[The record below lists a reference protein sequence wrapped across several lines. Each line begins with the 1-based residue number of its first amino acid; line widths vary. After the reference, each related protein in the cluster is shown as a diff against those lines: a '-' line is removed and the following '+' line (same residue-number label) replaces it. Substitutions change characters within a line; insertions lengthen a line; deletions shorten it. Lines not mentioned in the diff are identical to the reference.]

1 MIRFTYSHLKPV
13 ALFLSVAIVFQCCK
27 AYDLRLTPLEEAVG
41 PQKKYVKITT
51 TDHKEFLFDSIYY
64 KNDRLYGLLK
74 KSTKKNLLEMELN
87 EEHIKG
93 VQIHVLNKEKSRR
106 QTIML
111 IVIPGT
117 FILIFGGFALII
129 ANMTWSMQL

>member
-1 MIRFTYSHLKPV
+1 MIRFSITYLK
-13 ALFLSVAIVFQCCK
+13 SVAIILSFAIMFQYCK
-27 AYDLRLTPLEEAVG
+27 AYDLKLTPLEQSVG

-51 TDHKEFLFDSIYY
+51 TDHREFLFDSIYY
-64 KNDRLYGLLK
+64 KNDKLYGLLK

-87 EEHIKG
+87 EEYIKG

-117 FILIFGGFALII
+117 FILIFGGFALIV
-129 ANMTWSMQL
+129 ANMTWTMDL

>member
-1 MIRFTYSHLKPV
+1 MT
-13 ALFLSVAIVFQCCK
+13 FLFQCCK

-41 PQKKYVKITT
+41 VQKKYVKITR
-51 TDHKEFLFDSIYY
+51 TDHRELLFDSIYY

-74 KSTKKNLLEMELN
+74 NSTKKNLLEMELN
-87 EEHIKG
+87 EKQIKG

-117 FILIFGGFALII
+117 FILIFGGIALII
-129 ANMTWSMQL
+129 ANMTWSIQL

>member
-1 MIRFTYSHLKPV
+1 MIRSTIAYLRPI
-13 ALFLSVAIVFQCCK
+13 AIPLLFVFLFQCCK

-64 KNDRLYGLLK
+64 KNDRLYGLLR
-74 KSTKKNLLEMELN
+74 KSTKKNLLEVELN
-87 EEHIKG
+87 EEQIKG

-129 ANMTWSMQL
+129 ANLTWSMQL